1 LNGILF
7 SYAKFIALVK
17 TDYTTIARRYYLRY
31 RLLSDIATQ
40 INFWIIAYLAFF
52 VIIYFVTKAVT
63 SLYPQ
68 KVEVY
73 IGENIIVAIIVG
85 IIFGSILGLVDYL
98 VDKKLRGRSLGI
110 EILIKSVLYFGAW
123 YLVVLIGYGIGTHME
138 AQFVYSP
145 LVKYTEVFTGNVFY
159 ASTIYTAIMIVVI
172 SFIKQMNAKFGPG
185 VLIPMFLGKFRKPR
199 IEKRIFLFMDLKEST
214 THAEKLGSLKFSELI
229 QDCFNDVNK
238 VIPPFNAE
246 IYQYVGDE
254 VVLSWRS
261 EEGLRNN
268 NCINFFFAFQK
279 KLQKRREHYINKYN
293 FLPEFK
299 AGANMGNITVAE
311 VGDFKREIA
320 YHGDT
325 INTASRIQSVCNTYK
340 KSFLISEDLK
350 NEISGKFNAEF
361 ISAIKL
367 RGKEQEINL
376 YNVEEITVVQ

>member
-1 LNGILF
+1 M
-7 SYAKFIALVK
+7 K
-17 TDYTTIARRYYLRY
+17 TDYTTIARRYYFRY

-40 INFWIIAYLAFF
+40 INFWIIAYLIFF
-52 VIIYFVTKAVT
+52 ILIYFITKAVT

-68 KVEVY
+68 KVDVY
-73 IGENIIVAIIVG
+73 IGENMIVAVIVG
-85 IIFGSILGLVDYL
+85 IIFGLILGLIDYFA
-98 VDKKLRGRSLGI
+98 DKKLRGRSLGI

-123 YLVVLIGYGIGTHME
+123 YLVVLIGYGIGTHIE
-138 AQFVYSP
+138 AQFVDSP

-185 VLIPMFLGKFRKPR
+185 ILIPMLLGRYRNPR
-199 IEKRIFLFMDLKEST
+199 TEKRIFLFMDLKDST
-214 THAEKLGSLKFSELI
+214 THAEKLGSLEFSTLL
-229 QDCFNDVNK
+229 QDCFSDVNK

-254 VVLSWRS
+254 IVLSWRS
-261 EEGLRNN
+261 EEGLKNN
-268 NCINFFFAFQK
+268 NCIRFFFSFQK
-279 KLQKRREHYINKYN
+279 QLQKRKDYYISKYN

-299 AGANMGNITVAE
+299 AGANIGNITVAE

-325 INTASRIQSVCNTYK
+325 INTASRIQSVCNTYG

-350 NEISGKFNAEF
+350 NEIDKNIFTSFV
-361 ISAIKL
+361 STIKL
-367 RGKEQEINL
+367 KGKEKEINL
-376 YNVEEITVVQ
+376 FSVEEAT